1 MSTKPVLK
9 QCLGIDVSMKKID
22 CCLSFY
28 TQELK
33 VKVISSGSFEN
44 GPKGFL
50 KLLEWISKK
59 RSSCVDLQINMEATG
74 VYHEEAAYFFYD
86 QGHRLSV
93 IQPAKGK
100 QYAKS
105 LDEKNKTD
113 RIDAAMLARMGLE
126 RDLTLWNRPDETLRI
141 LKRLSRERISLI
153 RDKNALTNQLH
164 ALAHAHDTF
173 QDSMERLKDRIE
185 LAKKQLV
192 LIEQQM
198 RSMTDCDPK
207 LSEKMRHV
215 TTIPGVSFVTA
226 MTVIAET
233 DGFSNIANR
242 RQLVSYAGL
251 DVVVKTSGTLTWRP
265 HISKRG
271 NAYIRAALYMSAVC
285 SIIHNKLL
293 KTYFKHL
300 KDNGK
305 PGKTGIV
312 ALERKVLILIYTLY
326 KNDMDYQTDV
336 QKDAKT
342 EDICQESSPQIRAT
356 EDGLCLNV

>member
-1 MSTKPVLK
+1 M
-9 QCLGIDVSMKKID
+9 
-22 CCLSFY
+22 
-28 TQELK
+28 
-33 VKVISSGSFEN
+33 
-44 GPKGFL
+44 
-50 KLLEWISKK
+50 EWIDKK
-59 RSSCVDLQINMEATG
+59 REPSIDLQVNMEATG
-74 VYHEEAAYFFYD
+74 VYHEEAAYFLYD
-86 QGHRLSV
+86 QGYRLSV

-126 RDLTLWNRPDETLRI
+126 RDLSCWNRPNPALRI
-141 LKRLSRERISLI
+141 IKRLSRERIGLI

-164 ALAHAHDTF
+164 ALAHAHNTF
-173 QDSMERLKDRIE
+173 PDSVERLKERIE

-198 RSMTDCDPK
+198 RSLTGSELV
-207 LSEKMRHV
+207 LSEKLKHV

-226 MTVIAET
+226 ATIIAET
-233 DGFSNIANR
+233 DGFANIGNR

-251 DVVVKTSGTLTWRP
+251 DVVVRTSGTLTWRP
-265 HISKRG
+265 RISKRG

-285 SIIHNKLL
+285 SVIHNKSL
-293 KTYFKHL
+293 KTYFHRL

-312 ALERKVLILIYTLY
+312 ALERKILVLIYTLY
-326 KNDMDYQTDV
+326 KNDTDYQAQEQNEV
-336 QKDAKT
+336 KAAHGN
-342 EDICQESSPQIRAT
+342 ESSPQTRAT
-356 EDGLCLNV
+356 ADGLCLTCNA